1 MVENKRVNEG
11 VKAAQK
17 SVYIAMQSIPEFA
30 NNPDRAEE
38 IAVKYLKE
46 LWLPLARAGVRA
58 KGESYQHYLD
68 RKGSVK
74 NTGKEI
80 AKTLGEQFG
89 LSKKSTEIMYGAV
102 AGAAKLAKDK
112 EIEIPSTRLV
122 DRNGFTVDAGGYA
135 NITDDIYRANLAGQ
149 IENPLG
155 IEGLTVRGKAQ
166 GSFDRPFQNVNVGG
180 SYQVGDAS
188 TLSFGVDPINESAR
202 LGFKT
207 TFKKGGKVKKKRKN
221 KKYAKGC
228 VVRAA
233 KY

>member
-1 MVENKRVNEG
+1 MVENKRVREG
-11 VKAAQK
+11 VLAAQK
-17 SVYIAMQSIPEFA
+17 SVYTAMQSIPEFA

-46 LWLPLARAGVRA
+46 LWLPLARAGFRA
-58 KGESYQHYLD
+58 KGEPYQRYLD
-68 RKGSVK
+68 RKDSVK
-74 NTGKEI
+74 NTGREI

-89 LSKKSTEIMYGAV
+89 LSKKSTEIMYGIV
-102 AGAAKLAKDK
+102 AGAAKVAFEGEAEIPPQTVTFTGGDVTVGGYVNPKDK
-112 EIEIPSTRLV
+112 T
-122 DRNGFTVDAGGYA
+122 
-135 NITDDIYRANLAGQ
+135 YRADLAGK
-149 IENPLG
+149 IEDPFG
-155 IEGLTVRGKAQ
+155 IEGLTVRGKAE

-207 TFKKGGKVKKKRKN
+207 TWKKGGKVKKKRKT

-228 VVRAA
+228 AVRTA